1 MLLYIRLL
9 SESFSFALNALR
21 NNKLRTLLSL
31 LGVTIGIFSIIAV
44 LAAVDSMDK
53 KIKEDLSDMD
63 MNTIYLMNF
72 SFGPSEVPRWKRD
85 QFPKVTYE
93 EFEFLK
99 KSVPSIDKISFNFF
113 ARNESVKFES
123 KTVNSIRVKPSTE
136 DFFDI
141 EPIKI
146 ETGRLFNA
154 AESNSGSPVIV
165 IGNEVAKGL
174 FDTSD
179 PIGKKIRLYG
189 QKLTVIGVL
198 KKQGQGMFGD
208 SNDVGVFFP
217 VNFLRRMYGDDND
230 ALRAAIL
237 IKPEKGIDIEEFKAE
252 VSQKL
257 RVHRGVKT
265 GEIDNFFMNVLS
277 GFTDFIDN
285 IVGQMNAIGWGISA
299 FSLLVGGF
307 GLCGI
312 PENLISALRD
322 KGSNGLTVVSNNAGV
337 DDFGLGLLLRTR
349 QIKRMIS
356 SYVGE
361 NKEFE
366 RQLLSGELEVELI
379 PQGTLAE
386 RCRAAGAGI
395 PAFFTPAG
403 VGTEVAEGK
412 EVRVFDG
419 KTYLLEHAFQSDF
432 ALVKAWKGDRYGNLI
447 FKDTAR
453 NFNPMMAMAG
463 KITIAEVEELVPLGQ
478 LDPNEV
484 HVAGIFVHR
493 IFQGSNYEK
502 RIEQRTVRPKS

>member
-1 MLLYIRLL
+1 MLLYLRLL
-9 SESFSFALNALR
+9 SESFSFAINALR

-72 SFGPSEVPRWKRD
+72 SFGPSEVPRWKRE
-85 QFPKVTYE
+85 QFPKVTYD

-99 KSVPSIDKISFNFF
+99 KSIPSIDKISFNFF

-123 KTVNSIRVKPSTE
+123 KIVNSIRVKPSTE

-165 IGNEVAKGL
+165 IGSEVANGL
-174 FDTSD
+174 FENTD

-208 SNDVGVFFP
+208 SNDVAVFFP
-217 VNFLRRMYGDDND
+217 VNFLRRMYGDEND

-252 VSQKL
+252 LAQKL

-285 IVGQMNAIGWGISA
+285 IIGQMNAIGWGISA

-307 GLCGI
+307 GI
-312 PENLISALRD
+312 ANIMFVSVKERTNLIGIQKALGAKNKFILFQFLFEAVILSLIGGLIGMFLVWIIAIILSSTLD
-322 KGSNGLTVVSNNAGV
+322 FEFVLSTANMLLGSGLAA
-337 DDFGLGLLLRTR
+337 FIGL
-349 QIKRMIS
+349 I
-356 SYVGE
+356 
-361 NKEFE
+361 
-366 RQLLSGELEVELI
+366 
-379 PQGTLAE
+379 
-386 RCRAAGAGI
+386 AGI
-395 PAFFTPAG
+395 IPAISAS
-403 VGTEVAEGK
+403 K
-412 EVRVFDG
+412 
-419 KTYLLEHAFQSDF
+419 
-432 ALVKAWKGDRYGNLI
+432 
-447 FKDTAR
+447 
-453 NFNPMMAMAG
+453 
-463 KITIAEVEELVPLGQ
+463 
-478 LDPNEV
+478 LDPVE
-484 HVAGIFVHR
+484 AIRSGM
-493 IFQGSNYEK
+493 
-502 RIEQRTVRPKS
+502 